1 MVSLWYEKVLWFDE
15 KHIYC
20 HFPLLIVKGPL
31 GNHKKFQ
38 KIKEASFK
46 GSNVNVWE
54 DVVLSDLIKWSHTRY
69 SLKAHSLCCKM
80 VHLILKN
87 KQKWECFREFNT
99 SVSSKN
105 GKNLMFFMAL
115 TRKPYNIWGSNCGW
129 LHMTTS
135 TSYKLSFVQFWG
147 GNVEILVELIWNY
160 PYMYSQPQ

>member
-46 GSNVNVWE
+46 GSNVSLRRHGSLWPHQMKPYKI
-54 DVVLSDLIKWSHTRY
+54 LIESPFFMLQDGAFNFK
-69 SLKAHSLCCKM
+69 
-80 VHLILKN
+80 
-87 KQKWECFREFNT
+87 KQAKWESYREFNT

-105 GKNLMFFMAL
+105 IWCFFMAL

>member
-46 GSNVNVWE
+46 GSNVSLRRHGSLWPHQMKPYKI
-54 DVVLSDLIKWSHTRY
+54 LIESP
-69 SLKAHSLCCKM
+69 LCCKM

-87 KQKWECFREFNT
+87 KQKWECYREFNT

-147 GNVEILVELIWNY
+147 GNVEILVELIWSY
-160 PYMYSQPQ
+160 PYMYSQPR